1 MTEETKQPLLHEPP
15 PSAPGNLWHSRD
27 FLTFWSGEA
36 FSLFGSQVTNLAL
49 PLTAVLVYDATPQ
62 QMGLLSFLQLS
73 PYLFLSLVF
82 GVWVDRSR
90 RRPLMLAANAVRM
103 VLIALV
109 PLLSALHLL
118 SIEALLVIA
127 CLVGVCSV
135 LFDVSWMSFVPAL
148 VKDRRLYVE
157 ANQKLSVTQSTSD
170 VAGPGVAGVLVG
182 WLGPP
187 TALVLDAFSYLASL
201 ISLLMIRTKEP
212 APAPPTTER
221 HLGRELKEGVSWVF
235 GHRLLRPLAALAPL
249 TNFSLTSVSTLFLLY
264 GVREKGLSPQLVGL
278 IYSVSSVGALLGALS
293 SAAIIRRFPT
303 GAVYGLALTG
313 IYVGPLLLVVAG
325 GPRPLMIV
333 TFILSL
339 LISYFGSGLS
349 NVVQLSLRQTL
360 TPQSLMGRMNAAFRT
375 LLFGGGALGGL
386 CGGLLGGALGLRT
399 GLVVLVLC
407 SAAMVVPLALSPVVR
422 VRSMPEPRAETAETA
437 G

>member
-1 MTEETKQPLLHEPP
+1 MRQSETPP
-15 PSAPGNLWHSRD
+15 KSLWHSRD

-36 FSLFGSQVTNLAL
+36 FSLFGAQITNLAL

-73 PYLFLSLVF
+73 PYLFLSLLF

-90 RRPLMLAANAVRM
+90 RKPLMLAANAIRM
-103 VLIALV
+103 VLIASV

-118 SIEALLVIA
+118 TVEGLLLIA
-127 CLVGVCSV
+127 CLVGTCSV
-135 LFDVSWMSFVPAL
+135 LFDVSWMSFVPTL

-157 ANQKLSVTQSTSD
+157 ANQKLGVTQSTSD

-187 TALVLDAFSYLASL
+187 TALVLDAVSYLASL
-201 ISLLMIRTKEP
+201 ISLLTIRTKEP
-212 APAPPTTER
+212 APPRATER

-235 GHRLLRPLAALAPL
+235 GHHLLRPLALLAPF

-264 GVREKGLSPQLVGL
+264 GVREKGLTPQLIGL
-278 IYSVSSVGALLGALS
+278 VYSVSSVGALLGALG

-303 GAVYGLALTG
+303 GLVYGVALTG
-313 IYVGPLLLVVAG
+313 IYAGPLLLIVAG
-325 GPRPLMIV
+325 GPRPVMIA

-349 NVVQLSLRQTL
+349 NVVQLTLRQTL
-360 TPQSLMGRMNAAFRT
+360 TEQSLMGRMNAAFRT

-386 CGGLLGGALGLRT
+386 CGGLLGGALGLRN
-399 GLVVLVLC
+399 GLVVLALC
-407 SAAMVVPLALSPVVR
+407 SAAMVIPLLMSPIIR
-422 VRSMPEPRAETAETA
+422 LRAMPEPGTESAVATP
-437 G
+437 